1 MSDSRMNEHIP
12 KKGPVVTRIAPSPT
26 GVLHVGTLRTALFNY
41 LYAKKYGGKF
51 LLRIEDTDKGRS
63 TKAFEQDILEGLEW
77 ARLKFD
83 GKIIRQS
90 QRNDIY
96 AKYIKK
102 LIDDGNAYISK
113 ESKKNHIAYYKS
125 LTKIILDIQQEANL
139 EVDPTIKNH
148 LDERIDAVEK
158 DRKRIREMFPEFPSE
173 KVADAWNTR
182 MQRDS
187 QETV

>member
-1 MSDSRMNEHIP
+1 MNEHIP

-113 ESKKNHIAYYKS
+113 ESKKNHPK
-125 LTKIILDIQQEANL
+125 
-139 EVDPTIKNH
+139 
-148 LDERIDAVEK
+148 ERIEVVRLKNPNKKITFIDLVRGDITFDTTELKDFVIARSVTEPLYHLAVVI
-158 DRKRIREMFPEFPSE
+158 DDHDMNVTHVIRG
-173 KVADAWNTR
+173 
-182 MQRDS
+182 
-187 QETV
+187 